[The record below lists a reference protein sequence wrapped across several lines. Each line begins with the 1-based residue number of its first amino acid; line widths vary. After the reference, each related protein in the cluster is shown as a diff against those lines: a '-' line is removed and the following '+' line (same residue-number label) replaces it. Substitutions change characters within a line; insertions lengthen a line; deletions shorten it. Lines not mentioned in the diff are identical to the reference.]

1 MSQEKNEVVRQTLA
15 VRPSKRRRL
24 EERVFLRFPGV
35 GSLFVRTL
43 FGFRPRSRV
52 RRVMVSRTF
61 RLAFEAVNR
70 GDYEA
75 ALALYPSDGET
86 IIPPDLVGL
95 GFEPVYRGREERLRF
110 QRAWAAELGELQQ
123 EDVEAIDLGDRVLL
137 LARMKASGLSSG
149 AMFETEIGY
158 LLTFSAGRFVREETF
173 RSHQLALEA
182 AGLRE

>member
-1 MSQEKNEVVRQTLA
+1 MPQEKNDVVRQTLA
-15 VRPSKRRRL
+15 VRPNKRRRL
-24 EERVFLRFPGV
+24 EERVFLRFPGAA
-35 GSLFVRTL
+35 SLFVRTL
-43 FGFRPRSRV
+43 FRFRPRSRV
-52 RRVMVSRTF
+52 RRVMVRRAF
-61 RLAFEAVNR
+61 RLAFEAANR

-86 IIPPDLVGL
+86 ITPPELVGL

-110 QRAWAAELGELQQ
+110 QRAWVAELGDFQQ
-123 EDVEAIDLGDRVLL
+123 EAGEAIDLGDRVLL
-137 LARMKASGLSSG
+137 LARMKGSGLSSG
-149 AMFETEIGY
+149 AMFENEIAY